1 MRHLEKQLISTK
13 ITIPTSR
20 VNLVQG
26 ERLVERLA
34 VAERIKLTVVSAP
47 PGFGKTT
54 LLTEWATTTELP
66 LAWLSLDEK
75 VNDQM

>member
-1 MRHLEKQLISTK
+1 MARILFGMRQMETLLLSTK
-13 ITIPTSR
+13 ISIPHSR
-20 VNLVQG
+20 VNIVQR

-34 VAERIKLTVVSAP
+34 VAERMKLTVVSAP

-66 LAWLSLDEK
+66 LA
-75 VNDQM
+75 